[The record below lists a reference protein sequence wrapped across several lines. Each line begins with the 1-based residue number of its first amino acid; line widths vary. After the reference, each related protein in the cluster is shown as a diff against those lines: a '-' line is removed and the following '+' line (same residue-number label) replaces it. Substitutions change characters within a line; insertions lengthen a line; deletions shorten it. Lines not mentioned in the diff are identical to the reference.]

1 MITRVF
7 LSLALFIDYN
17 RRMVTKT
24 KSPFFRLVSSN
35 AVQAGSVLAVAFVLS
50 LGVVTPASASPYTVP
65 ESGLSFDANNTE
77 ETSVCTT
84 GYGNVLT
91 DELGDPLTDVF
102 GDPIPEDDEI
112 NYLIQGESVT
122 YLNVAEIDG
131 VSIDARVTLSDIL
144 GMASQEGRP
153 DDSTDPHLERLDKCD
168 EDDAGLIEAK
178 FDSVELS
185 PSESYFELT
194 IDFLVEGT
202 PVTLNDLIM
211 NVEDIDSNQFLEV
224 DDFNSVRLADN
235 RGETDVQ
242 EYSDGEVIDVDGSP
256 VTVNASSPTAL
267 RFFASGSSDSSDG
280 AEETDKHVVEL
291 TYSAVDSIVLKL
303 GAYEDGGGSFDLN
316 FSGFE
321 FASDSDEPELAATGL
336 DSSLWGLA
344 IGSLGFLIAGAVL
357 RMQAVRRR
365 SLTAG

>member
-1 MITRVF
+1 MYYYF
-7 LSLALFIDYN
+7 C
-17 RRMVTKT
+17 MVKKI
-24 KSPFFRLVSSN
+24 KSPFVPSTSSN
-35 AVQAGSVLAVAFVLS
+35 VAHGSSVLAIAFALILS
-50 LGVVTPASASPYTVP
+50 GATPASASPYAVP
-65 ESGLSFDANNTE
+65 ESGLSFDTTDTVE
-77 ETSVCTT
+77 SDVCTT

-91 DELGDPLTDVF
+91 DELGDPLTDDL

-131 VSIDARVTLSDIL
+131 DSIDARVTLSDIL

-153 DDSTDPHLERLDKCD
+153 DDSTAPVLERLDKCEEGD
-168 EDDAGLIEAK
+168 GEAGLIEAK
-178 FDSVELS
+178 FDSAEFS

-194 IDFLVEGT
+194 IDFLVEGS

-291 TYSAVDSIVLKL
+291 TYSAVDSIVLRL
-303 GAYEDGGGSFDLN
+303 GAYENGGGSFDLN

-321 FASDSDEPELAATGL
+321 FASDSDEPELAPTGPA
-336 DSSLWGLA
+336 SSMWGLA